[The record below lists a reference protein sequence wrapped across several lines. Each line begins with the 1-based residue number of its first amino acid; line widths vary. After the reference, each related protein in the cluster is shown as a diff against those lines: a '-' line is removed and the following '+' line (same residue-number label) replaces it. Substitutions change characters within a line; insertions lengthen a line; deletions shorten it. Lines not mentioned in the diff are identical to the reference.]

1 VTKYS
6 RSRASWSRLGLL
18 LFVAEL
24 VLIAIVLVVA
34 ILARTGT
41 LS

>member
-1 VTKYS
+1 
-6 RSRASWSRLGLL
+6 LGLL